1 MPKILKVES
10 IQVSPSQTGS
20 FVDNDNFVIQKA
32 GAPDILRIPK
42 SGLLPTFPTTG
53 TLEVGDFILV
63 GDSSTNSLKKIL
75 KGDIVLGT
83 DLKEMWLRN

>member
-32 GAPDILRIPK
+32 NTPDLLRIPK

-53 TLEVGDFILV
+53 TLETGDFILV